1 MKVSEAIKKRRS
13 IRKYLPKPIPD
24 DLIYQLLESA
34 RLAPSGVNVQPWCFI
49 VVTDEQKR
57 QRLQEVAFN
66 QKFIGQAPVVIACC
80 GDRDR
85 LNKSNET
92 RQELIK
98 IGALPED
105 VMDTLS
111 STRKILKVPPNQKL
125 IVALNTAIA
134 IEHIVLQAVEL
145 GLGTCWVRF
154 FEEEK
159 VKEILNIPDT
169 LDVVALLPV
178 GYPDESPNPRPRRKL
193 EEIVFW
199 NEYGGKK

>member
-1 MKVSEAIKKRRS
+1 MNISEAIKKRRS
-13 IRKYLPKPIPD
+13 IRKYLQKPIPD

-49 VVTDEQKR
+49 VVTEEQKR
-57 QRLQEVAFN
+57 QRLQEAAFN

-80 GDRDR
+80 GDRDS

-98 IGALPED
+98 VGAI
-105 VMDTLS
+105 S
-111 STRKILKVPPNQKL
+111 STGKRLKVPPNQKL

-145 GLGTCWVRF
+145 GLGTCWVRL

-193 EEIVFW
+193 EEMFFW
-199 NEYGGKK
+199 NEYGGKILHLT